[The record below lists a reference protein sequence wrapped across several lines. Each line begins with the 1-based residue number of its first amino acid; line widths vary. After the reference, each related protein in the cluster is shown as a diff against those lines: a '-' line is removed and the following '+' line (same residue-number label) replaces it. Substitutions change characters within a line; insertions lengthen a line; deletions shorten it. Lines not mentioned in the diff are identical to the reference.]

1 MKNVAYEFEFD
12 PYGTNPHNRIS
23 NETHTITP
31 ANGKDYSFFVPRK
44 APFFRRSFKLFDA
57 SNNRELIPGI
67 DFYFGHRLD
76 QVLISGSM
84 QPVYSSIVMNDR
96 TRALQLRCEYQ
107 TIGAEFVLDQAQIL
121 TMMANKT
128 IDPRTLSYKAIQ
140 GVPSEFPPVPHRVNV
155 DDTTGWSDV
164 IDALMNMGDK
174 FGQGTG
180 KVLQSLLEHINDHAN
195 PHRITLADLGI
206 DELGNLVPATKE
218 EGEGGVDNTKYM
230 TSLRVKQYCDKNV
243 VSLIDAFAARRD
255 NPNQVTKDQVSLGLV
270 QNFGIAT
277 TEQAQ
282 AGRANN
288 AYMTCLRTAE
298 AIAAL
303 APVAMETHTNNRNNP
318 HGVNKDQVQLGN
330 VLNYGVATLQ
340 QALDGI
346 ANNLYVTPYLVSEM
360 IARGSGQS
368 VEAHVRNTNNPH
380 QVTKAQVELGDV
392 QNFGIATLA
401 EVKLANAQNKYIV
414 PLHLSHYATEIIYP
428 KVSEMITKVITEG
441 GIDKDTIGLGQT
453 PNAPFASQGESIEGI
468 EANRISN
475 PYGVSSFFE
484 SRFKTT
490 SVSRDSKRVAFIAGN
505 NLFPFGS
512 LIEKFNPAAS
522 DTNLT
527 WDWNDGGIRT
537 PASLLNTIHLLVDPS
552 PVTSEFEIG
561 FKGSD
566 LMDAQSLGFVVGVN
580 GETRY
585 VLTINKNKNYEFA
598 SINNEWFKEVISSGT
613 LTGSAD
619 LATNNVYVRS
629 STTKV
634 QVGFGTGTSIT
645 WQDINMTTLA
655 YGAGGLTKTQG
666 FYYIS
671 NGEPKLF
678 TPVKVSGLVAYL
690 RDINTGAFWKYD
702 ANGWG
707 RNYEDFSMVG
717 KVGTY
722 FNMITKELLI
732 RMSST
737 VLISAGSAFNSIVD
751 SAEITSAPATGG
763 YALALTGRTLKTMNS
778 DDDLSFN
785 YTPV

>member
-12 PYGTNPHNRIS
+12 PYGTNPHNRIT

-67 DFYFGHRLD
+67 DFYYGHRLD

-84 QPVYSSIVMNDR
+84 QPVYSSIVLNDR
-96 TRALQLRCEYQ
+96 TRALQLRCEYN

-140 GVPSEFPPVPHRVNV
+140 GVPTEFPPVPHRLNV
-155 DDTTGWSDV
+155 DDTTGWADV

-180 KVLQSLLEHINDHAN
+180 KVLQALLEHINDHAN

-255 NPNQVTKDQVSLGLV
+255 NPHQVTKDQVSLGLV
-270 QNFGIAT
+270 QNFGLAT

-288 AYMTCLRTAE
+288 AYMTPLRTNE
-298 AIAAL
+298 AIAVL
-303 APVAMETHTNNRNNP
+303 APVALEPHTNNRNNP
-318 HGVNKDQVQLGN
+318 HGVDKNQVELGN

-346 ANNLYVTPYLVSEM
+346 ANNLYVTPYLVNEM

-368 VEAHVRNTNNPH
+368 VEAHVRNLNNPH
-380 QVTKAQVELGDV
+380 QVTKDQVELGSV

-401 EVKLANAQNKYIV
+401 EVELANAQNKYLV
-414 PLHLSHYATEIIYP
+414 PLHLSHFATRVIYP
-428 KVSEMITKVITEG
+428 KVSEMITEVITEG

-453 PNAPFASQGESIEGI
+453 PNAPFASQGESIEGL

-490 SVSRDSKRVAFIAGN
+490 SVSRDSRRVAFIAGN
-505 NLFPFGS
+505 NIFPQGS

-522 DTNLT
+522 DNNLT
-527 WDWNDGGIRT
+527 WDWTDTGIRT
-537 PASLLNTIHLLVDPS
+537 PASLLNTIHLLVDPN
-552 PVTSEFEIG
+552 PVTGEFEIG

-566 LMDAQSLGFVVGVN
+566 LMDAQSIGFVVGSKDQN
-580 GETRY
+580 RY
-585 VLTINKNKNYEFA
+585 VLTVNKNKTYEFA
-598 SINNEWFKEVISSGT
+598 SINSEWFKEVLSSNALST
-613 LTGSAD
+613 NVD

-629 STTKV
+629 NTTKL
-634 QVGFGTGTSIT
+634 QIGFGTNASIT
-645 WQDINMTTLA
+645 WTDIDMTTLSYA
-655 YGAGGLTKTQG
+655 SGSLTKTQG

-671 NGEPKLF
+671 NGEPKHF
-678 TPVKVSGLVAYL
+678 SPVKVSGLVAYL
-690 RDINTGAFWKYD
+690 RDINTGTYWKYD
-702 ANGWG
+702 NNGWG
-707 RNYEDFSMVG
+707 RNYEDWTMVG
-717 KVGTY
+717 KVGNY
-722 FNMITKELLI
+722 FNMITKEFLVRLN
-732 RMSST
+732 SSI
-737 VLISAGSAFNSIVD
+737 LISMGSGFNAIVD
-751 SAEITSAPATGG
+751 SQEITSGPVVGG
-763 YALALTGRTLKTMNS
+763 YALALTGRSTKSFNS